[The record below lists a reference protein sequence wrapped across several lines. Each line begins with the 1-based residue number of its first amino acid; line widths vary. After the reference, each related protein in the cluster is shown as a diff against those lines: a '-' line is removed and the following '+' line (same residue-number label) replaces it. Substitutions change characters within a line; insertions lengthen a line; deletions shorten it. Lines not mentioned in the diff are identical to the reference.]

1 MNLLFWLARAR
12 RWVEHPPSMRRVILV
27 FVAIGIAVAIYAL
40 DRAGLWP
47 DWMRAEPQ
55 RLRHLWR

>member
-1 MNLLFWLARAR
+1 MNPLYWLVRAR
-12 RWVEHPPSMRRVILV
+12 RWVQRPPSLRRVILV
-27 FVAIGIAVAIYAL
+27 FAVIALAVAIYAL

-47 DWMRAEPQ
+47 DWMRTEPQ